1 MKLTPAAVRS
11 PRRLSCVAVIFAA
24 AFIAATHFAPSAQAN
39 DAKPAAESV
48 QYAELPEGVTSFGAA
63 VVGDALYVYGGHRG
77 GEHDYSNAEQ
87 SDQFRR
93 LKLADGGKWED
104 LAGGP
109 KLQGLALVAHGDK
122 LYRIGGFTA
131 KNSADEEQDLHSS
144 AEVGVFDTKTN
155 KWSAGPALP
164 AGRSSHD
171 AAVLGDKI
179 YVVGGW
185 TLAGKDAEP
194 KWHDSALVLDLS
206 AESPEWKE
214 IAAPP
219 FKRRALSVAAADGK
233 VYAIGGMQPD
243 RTVSMNVD
251 VFDEKTATWS
261 KAPAL
266 PGENMDGFGTSA
278 FAAGNRVYVSNVAA
292 KVFGFDAKAG
302 EWKLAAEL
310 KEKRLF
316 HRMVATNKGQLL
328 VVGGAE
334 WLKGKANNV
343 YTIPVAAKISDAA
356 R

>member
-1 MKLTPAAVRS
+1 MKPMATTRRALPRLFTVALALLATLAVRDVS
-11 PRRLSCVAVIFAA
+11 AA
-24 AFIAATHFAPSAQAN
+24 
-39 DAKPAAESV
+39 DAKPAAESI

-63 VVGDALYVYGGHRG
+63 VVGDALYIYGGHRG
-77 GEHDYSNAEQ
+77 GEHDYSNEEQ
-87 SDQFRR
+87 SNQFRR
-93 LKLADGGKWED
+93 LKLADGGKWEE
-104 LAGGP
+104 LATGP
-109 KLQGLALVAHGDK
+109 KLQGLALVGHDDK

-131 KNSADEEQDLHSS
+131 KNSAEEEQDLHSS
-144 AEVGVFDTKTN
+144 AEVGVFDSKTN
-155 KWSAGPALP
+155 KWSTGPALP

-194 KWHDSALVLDLS
+194 KWQDSALVLDLS
-206 AESPEWKE
+206 AETPEWKA
-214 IAAPP
+214 IAKPP
-219 FKRRALSVAAADGK
+219 FARRALSVAAADGK

-243 RTVSMNVD
+243 RKISMNVD
-251 VFDEKTATWS
+251 VYDEKTGTWS

-292 KVFGFDAKAG
+292 KVFGFDAGAG

-316 HRMVATNKGQLL
+316 HRMVATSNGQLL

-334 WLKGKANNV
+334 WLKGKANNI
-343 YTIPVAAKISDAA
+343 YTIPVAAAA
-356 R
+356 ATKTSR